1 MTNIKESAKLSLAKM
16 IGEVRMALLAVGN
29 KSLPVKELAEI
40 GYKVVRDG
48 YWNTYAYK
56 NGIGVGIDFYS
67 SSYTYNVNHGVFY
80 GDEDVKKYCHFTRID
95 EQIDDILACGFV
107 PDYTRSLQM
116 QAFADNIKSKIE
128 ETNKLVS
135 ARSLGEIGVFLRS
148 RGYSVSYDG
157 FSWCTFSKDG
167 ILYNASYDKGWKLTD
182 RFKLYVGDDILSAE
196 FSIRDK
202 DRTDGLKYIELYVGT
217 ASSLGR
223 ELTEMDKLHT
233 YSRFRVRTYNGD
245 ELATAK
251 WFDDFEEAKKFAYE
265 LACEKA
271 RNVRPYNRE
280 WAVTDPK
287 DRGTEFDMLAC
298 FIWYEYRNS
307 KCLVFVQGEE

>member
-16 IGEVRMALLAVGN
+16 IGEVRMALLAAGN

-48 YWNTYAYK
+48 YWSIYAYK

-67 SSYTYNVNHGVFY
+67 SNYTYNVNHGIFY
-80 GDEDVKKYCHFTRID
+80 GNEDVKKYCHFARID

-116 QAFADNIKSKIE
+116 QMFADGIKSRIE
-128 ETNKLVS
+128 ETDRFVTT
-135 ARSLGEIGVFLRS
+135 RGLGEIGAFLRS

-202 DRTDGLKYIELYVGT
+202 DRTDGLRYIELYVGT
-217 ASSLGR
+217 TSSLGR

-271 RNVRPYNRE
+271 RNVRPYNKQ
-280 WAVTDPK
+280 WTVTDPK
-287 DRGTEFDMLAC
+287 DRGTEFDLLAC
-298 FIWYEYRNS
+298 FIWYEYRNNR
-307 KCLVFVQGEE
+307 CLVFVQGEN

>member
-16 IGEVRMALLAVGN
+16 IGEVRMALLAAGN

-48 YWNTYAYK
+48 YWRAYAYK

-67 SSYTYNVNHGVFY
+67 SNYTYNVNHGIFY
-80 GDEDVKKYCHFTRID
+80 GNEDVKKYCHFARID

-116 QAFADNIKSKIE
+116 QMFADGIKSKIE
-128 ETNKLVS
+128 ETDRFVTT
-135 ARSLGEIGVFLRS
+135 RGLGEIGAFLRS

-157 FSWCTFSKDG
+157 FSWCTFNKDG

-182 RFKLYVGDDILSAE
+182 RFKLYVGDDIMSAE

-202 DRTDGLKYIELYVGT
+202 DKTDGLRYIELYVGT
-217 ASSLGR
+217 TSSLGR

-233 YSRFRVRTYNGD
+233 YSKFRVRTYNGD

-271 RNVRPYNRE
+271 RNVRPYNRQ
-280 WAVTDPK
+280 WTVTDPK
-287 DRGTEFDMLAC
+287 DRGTEFDLLAC

>member
-16 IGEVRMALLAVGN
+16 IGEVRMALLAAGN

-48 YWNTYAYK
+48 YWSIYAYK

-67 SSYTYNVNHGVFY
+67 SNYTYNVNHGVFY
-80 GDEDVKKYCHFTRID
+80 GDADVKKYCHFARID

-116 QAFADNIKSKIE
+116 QMFADGIKSRID
-128 ETNKLVS
+128 ETDRFVTT
-135 ARSLGEIGVFLRS
+135 RGLGEIGAFLRS

-202 DRTDGLKYIELYVGT
+202 DRTDGLRYIELYVGT
-217 ASSLGR
+217 TSSLGR

-271 RNVRPYNRE
+271 RNVRPYNKQ
-280 WAVTDPK
+280 WTVTDPK
-287 DRGTEFDMLAC
+287 DRGTEFDLLAC

-307 KCLVFVQGEE
+307 RCLVFVQGEE

>member
-16 IGEVRMALLAVGN
+16 IGEVRMALLAAGN

-48 YWNTYAYK
+48 YWRTYAYK

-80 GDEDVKKYCHFTRID
+80 GNEDVKKYCHFARID

-116 QAFADNIKSKIE
+116 QMFADGIKSRIE
-128 ETNKLVS
+128 ETDRFVTT
-135 ARSLGEIGVFLRS
+135 RGLGEIGAFLRS

-202 DRTDGLKYIELYVGT
+202 DKTDGLRYIELYVGT
-217 ASSLGR
+217 TSSLGR

-233 YSRFRVRTYNGD
+233 YSKFRVRTYNGD
-245 ELATAK
+245 ELATAE
-251 WFDDFEEAKKFAYE
+251 WFDDFEEAKKYAYE

-271 RNVRPYNRE
+271 RNVRPYNRQ
-280 WAVTDPK
+280 WTVTDPK
-287 DRGTEFDMLAC
+287 DRGTEFDLLAC

-307 KCLVFVQGEE
+307 RCLVFVQGEN

>member
-16 IGEVRMALLAVGN
+16 IGEVRMALLAAGN

-48 YWNTYAYK
+48 YWRTFAYK

-67 SSYTYNVNHGVFY
+67 SNYTYNVNHGVFY
-80 GDEDVKKYCHFTRID
+80 GNEDVKKYCHFARID

-116 QAFADNIKSKIE
+116 QMFADGIKSRIE
-128 ETNKLVS
+128 ETDRFVTT
-135 ARSLGEIGVFLRS
+135 RGLGEIGAFLRS

-202 DRTDGLKYIELYVGT
+202 DRTDGLRYIELYVGT

-271 RNVRPYNRE
+271 RNVRPYNRQ
-280 WAVTDPK
+280 WTVTDPK
-287 DRGTEFDMLAC
+287 DRGTEFDLLAC

-307 KCLVFVQGEE
+307 RCLVFVQGEE

>member
-1 MTNIKESAKLSLAKM
+1 
-16 IGEVRMALLAVGN
+16 MALLAAGN

-48 YWNTYAYK
+48 YWSIYAYK

-67 SSYTYNVNHGVFY
+67 SNYTYNVNHGIFY
-80 GDEDVKKYCHFTRID
+80 GNEDVKKYCHFARID

-116 QAFADNIKSKIE
+116 QMFADGIKSRIE
-128 ETNKLVS
+128 ETDRFVTT
-135 ARSLGEIGVFLRS
+135 RGLGEIGAFLRS

-202 DRTDGLKYIELYVGT
+202 DRTDGLRYIELYVGT
-217 ASSLGR
+217 TSSLGR

-271 RNVRPYNRE
+271 RNVRPYNKQ
-280 WAVTDPK
+280 WTVTDPK
-287 DRGTEFDMLAC
+287 DRGTEFDLLAC
-298 FIWYEYRNS
+298 FIWYEYRNNR
-307 KCLVFVQGEE
+307 CLVFVQGEN

>member
-16 IGEVRMALLAVGN
+16 IGEVRMALLAAGN
-29 KSLPVKELAEI
+29 KSLPVKELAEM
-40 GYKVVRDG
+40 GYKVDRDG
-48 YWNTYAYK
+48 YWRTYAYK

-80 GDEDVKKYCHFTRID
+80 GNEDVKKYCHFARID

-116 QAFADNIKSKIE
+116 QMFADGIKSRIE
-128 ETNKLVS
+128 ETDRFVTT
-135 ARSLGEIGVFLRS
+135 RGLGEIGAFLRS

-202 DRTDGLKYIELYVGT
+202 DKTDGLRYIELYVGT
-217 ASSLGR
+217 TSSLGR

-233 YSRFRVRTYNGD
+233 YSKFRVRTYNGD
-245 ELATAK
+245 ELATAE
-251 WFDDFEEAKKFAYE
+251 WFDDFEEAKKYAYE

-271 RNVRPYNRE
+271 RNVRPYNRQ
-280 WAVTDPK
+280 WTVTDPK
-287 DRGTEFDMLAC
+287 DRGTEFDLLAC

-307 KCLVFVQGEE
+307 RCLVFVQGEN

>member
-16 IGEVRMALLAVGN
+16 IGEVRMALLAAGN
-29 KSLPVKELAEI
+29 KSVPEKELAEI

-48 YWNTYAYK
+48 YWSTYAYK
-56 NGIGVGIDFYS
+56 NGIGIGIDFYNS
-67 SSYTYNVNHGVFY
+67 NYTYNVNHGVFY
-80 GDEDVKKYCHFTRID
+80 GDEDVKKYCHFARID

-116 QAFADNIKSKIE
+116 QAFADGIKSRIE
-128 ETNKLVS
+128 ETDRFVTT
-135 ARSLGEIGVFLRS
+135 RGLGEIGAFLRS

-167 ILYNASYDKGWKLTD
+167 ILYNASYNKGWKLTD

-202 DRTDGLKYIELYVGT
+202 DRTDGLRYIELYVGT
-217 ASSLGR
+217 TSSLGR

-245 ELATAK
+245 ELATVK
-251 WFDDFEEAKKFAYE
+251 WFDNFEEAKKFAYE

-271 RNVRPYNRE
+271 RNVRPYNRQ
-280 WAVTDPK
+280 WTVTDPK

-298 FIWYEYRNS
+298 FIWYEYRKS
-307 KCLVFVQGEE
+307 KCLVFVQGEN

>member
-16 IGEVRMALLAVGN
+16 IGEVRMALLAAGN

-48 YWNTYAYK
+48 YWRTYAYK

-80 GDEDVKKYCHFTRID
+80 GNEDVKKYRHFARID

-116 QAFADNIKSKIE
+116 QMFADGIKSRIE
-128 ETNKLVS
+128 ETDRFVTT
-135 ARSLGEIGVFLRS
+135 RGLGEIGAFLRS

-202 DRTDGLKYIELYVGT
+202 DRTDGLRYIELYVGT
-217 ASSLGR
+217 TSSLGR

-271 RNVRPYNRE
+271 RNVRPYNRQ
-280 WAVTDPK
+280 WTVTDPK
-287 DRGTEFDMLAC
+287 DRGAEFDLLAC

-307 KCLVFVQGEE
+307 RCLVFVQGEN

>member
-16 IGEVRMALLAVGN
+16 IGEVRMALLAAGN

-48 YWNTYAYK
+48 YWRTYAYK

-67 SSYTYNVNHGVFY
+67 SNYTYNVNHGVFY
-80 GDEDVKKYCHFTRID
+80 GDEDVKKYCHFARID

-116 QAFADNIKSKIE
+116 QAFADGIKSRID
-128 ETNKLVS
+128 ETDRFVTT
-135 ARSLGEIGVFLRS
+135 RGLGEIGAFLRS

-202 DRTDGLKYIELYVGT
+202 DRTDGLRYIELYVGT
-217 ASSLGR
+217 TSSLGR

-271 RNVRPYNRE
+271 RNVRPYNRQ
-280 WAVTDPK
+280 WTVTDPK
-287 DRGTEFDMLAC
+287 DRGAEFDLLAC

-307 KCLVFVQGEE
+307 RCLVFVQGEN